1 MRQRKFSLTTFAACL
16 AGLTAVIFVL
26 STCTPALAG
35 EVDILVRKLVEKGIL
50 NKDEGDKILQETKQ
64 EAAKE
69 KEQAVKEVKAEVAK
83 EAKEGKF
90 GIIPEWVRKTK
101 FYGDFRLRYEY
112 GDVMDSRS
120 QSRGRFRVRLNLE
133 TEVAKN
139 LKFIFGIASGS
150 NNPRSTDQSF
160 TNDSDKKQIN
170 INYAYVDY
178 APYQWLNLQG
188 GKMPNPIYTVSQLV
202 WDEDINPEGVA
213 AQIKYP
219 VNPCIDLLMNA
230 GAFQLNDNNN
240 NTPEDAWM
248 WVIQPGVMW
257 KPNKKIQLKV
267 AAGFTSFENFQDNP
281 QQKYSSGTN
290 TYVQDG
296 TDTVYRYKYNLVNM
310 AGELG
315 FRNPVPAFTQVRYA
329 GLFAEYTNNVSTSNG
344 KSGYLTG
351 LTFGDEKVVEKCQW
365 NFRGSWRRLEKNAAP
380 DILPDSNFYF
390 GDTGVTGYTAQFR
403 YGLLKNV
410 NFTTTY
416 FRAFQISGPGKPANL
431 FQTDMN
437 FKF

>member
-1 MRQRKFSLTTFAACL
+1 MWR
-16 AGLTAVIFVL
+16 
-26 STCTPALAG
+26 PN
-35 EVDILVRKLVEKGIL
+35 EK
-50 NKDEGDKILQETKQ
+50 T
-64 EAAKE
+64 
-69 KEQAVKEVKAEVAK
+69 
-83 EAKEGKF
+83 
-90 GIIPEWVRKTK
+90 
-101 FYGDFRLRYEY
+101 
-112 GDVMDSRS
+112 
-120 QSRGRFRVRLNLE
+120 
-133 TEVAKN
+133 
-139 LKFIFGIASGS
+139 
-150 NNPRSTDQSF
+150 
-160 TNDSDKKQIN
+160 
-170 INYAYVDY
+170 
-178 APYQWLNLQG
+178 
-188 GKMPNPIYTVSQLV
+188 
-202 WDEDINPEGVA
+202 
-213 AQIKYP
+213 
-219 VNPCIDLLMNA
+219 
-230 GAFQLNDNNN
+230 
-240 NTPEDAWM
+240 
-248 WVIQPGVMW
+248 
-257 KPNKKIQLKV
+257 QLKV

-315 FRNPVPAFTQVRYA
+315 FRNPVPAFTPIRYA

>member
-1 MRQRKFSLTTFAACL
+1 MKQRKISFSSCAACL
-16 AGLTAVIFVL
+16 AGLIAVIFVL
-26 STCTPALAG
+26 SLSTQAMAG

-83 EAKEGKF
+83 DVKEGKLAML
-90 GIIPEWVRKTK
+90 PEWIRKTR

-112 GDVMDSRS
+112 GEVMDSRS

-150 NNPRSTDQSF
+150 NNPRSNDQSF

-170 INYAYVDY
+170 INYAYVDFT
-178 APYQWLNLQG
+178 PYKWLSLQG
-188 GKMPNPIYTVSQLV
+188 GKMPRPFYTVSQLV

-219 VNPCIDLLMNA
+219 VNPCIDLLLNS
-230 GAFQLNDNNN
+230 GAFQLSDNNN
-240 NTPEDAWM
+240 NTPNDTWM
-248 WVIQPGVMW
+248 WGIQPGVMW
-257 KPNKKIQLKV
+257 RPNKKTQLKV
-267 AAGFTSFENFQDNP
+267 AAGFTAFENFQDNP

-296 TDTVYRYKYNLVNM
+296 TDKVYRYKYNLVNM

-315 FRNPVPAFTQVRYA
+315 FRNPIPAFTPIRYA

-390 GDTGVTGYTAQFR
+390 GYTGVTGYTAQLR

-416 FRAFQISGPGKPANL
+416 FRAFQISGPGKPSNL
-431 FQTDMN
+431 FHTDMN

>member
-1 MRQRKFSLTTFAACL
+1 MKQVKILFSILAAF
-16 AGLTAVIFVL
+16 FVL
-26 STCTPALAG
+26 SLSIQAMAG

-69 KEQAVKEVKAEVAK
+69 KEQAVKEVQAEVAK
-83 EAKEGKF
+83 DVKEGKLALL
-90 GIIPEWVRKTK
+90 PEWIRKTR

-112 GDVMDSRS
+112 GEVMDSRS

-150 NNPRSTDQSF
+150 NNPRSNDQSF

-178 APYQWLNLQG
+178 APFQWLKLQG
-188 GKMPNPIYTVSQLV
+188 GKMPRPFYTVSQLV

-219 VNPCIDLLMNA
+219 VNPCIELLMNA
-230 GAFQLNDNNN
+230 GAFQLSDNNN
-240 NTPEDAWM
+240 NTPVDAWM
-248 WVIQPGVMW
+248 WGIQPGVMW
-257 KPNKKIQLKV
+257 RPNEKTQLKA
-267 AAGFTSFENFQDNP
+267 AAGFTAFENFQDNP

-296 TDTVYRYKYNLVNM
+296 TDKVYRYKYNLVNM

-315 FRNPVPAFTQVRYA
+315 FRNPIPAFTPIRYA
-329 GLFAEYTNNVSTSNG
+329 GLFAEYTNNISTSNG

-390 GDTGVTGYTAQFR
+390 GYTGVKGYTAQFR

-416 FRAFQISGPGKPANL
+416 FRAFQISGPGKPLNL
-431 FQTDMN
+431 FHTDMN